1 MEYNKELDAK
11 HKEVLNDIKKNLAEV
26 SSESNLINREMY
38 MAFAMLHEN
47 NLHGKFEYI
56 FEKGHASMQVNMNKY
71 MLIQMVYELSKSL
84 FKDKYEL
91 ISMLLGYSMVEDT
104 IESLPGKNI
113 HTKKE
118 AIIDCNGKTQEE
130 IDLMKEMFKKSPE
143 ELAKLKEQMNE

>member
-1 MEYNKELDAK
+1 
-11 HKEVLNDIKKNLAEV
+11 
-26 SSESNLINREMY
+26 

-47 NLHGKFEYI
+47 KIHGKLEYI
-56 FEKGHASMQVNMNKY
+56 NEKGHVSMEIKMNKY
-71 MLIQMVYELSKSL
+71 GLIQMVNEIAKSV

-91 ISMLLGYSMVEDT
+91 ISMLLGYSMAEDT
-104 IESLPGKNI
+104 IESLTGKNI
-113 HTKKE
+113 HTKE

>member
-1 MEYNKELDAK
+1 MGYNKELDAK
-11 HKEVLNDIKKNLAEV
+11 HKEVLNDIKKNLADV
-26 SSESNLINREMY
+26 SKESNLINREMY

-71 MLIQMVYELSKSL
+71 MLIQMVCELSKSV

-91 ISMLLGYSMVEDT
+91 ISMLLGYSIVEDT
-104 IESLPGKNI
+104 IESQAGKKI
-113 HTKKE
+113 RDET
-118 AIIDCNGKTQEE
+118 IIDCNGKTQEE

>member
-11 HKEVLNDIKKNLAEV
+11 RKEVLNDIKKNLAEV
-26 SSESNLINREMY
+26 SKDSNLLNKEMY

-47 NLHGKFEYI
+47 KLHGKFEYVN
-56 FEKGHASMQVNMNKY
+56 EKGDASMEVKMSKY
-71 MLIQMVYELSKSL
+71 GLIQMVNEIAKSV

-91 ISMLLGYSMVEDT
+91 ISALLGYSMVEDT
-104 IESLPGKNI
+104 IESLTGKSI
-113 HTKKE
+113 HTKE

>member
-1 MEYNKELDAK
+1 MEFNKELDAK
-11 HKEVLNDIKKNLAEV
+11 HKEILNDIKKNLADV
-26 SSESNLINREMY
+26 SKESNLINMEMY

-56 FEKGHASMQVNMNKY
+56 FDKGSAQMQVKMNKY
-71 MLIQMVYELSKSL
+71 LCIQMITEISESV

-91 ISMLLGYSMVEDT
+91 ISALLGYSMVEDT
-104 IESLPGKNI
+104 IKSLNGKRKLEE
-113 HTKKE
+113 T
-118 AIIDCNGKTQEE
+118 IIDCNGKTQEK

>member
-11 HKEVLNDIKKNLAEV
+11 HEKILNDIKKNLADV
-26 SSESNLINREMY
+26 SKESNLLNREMF

-47 NLHGKFEYI
+47 KIHGKFEYI
-56 FEKGHASMQVNMNKY
+56 NEKGHASMEVKMNKY
-71 MLIQMVYELSKSL
+71 GLIQMVNEIAKTV

-104 IESLPGKNI
+104 IESLAGKNI
-113 HTKKE
+113 HTKE

-143 ELAKLKEQMNE
+143 EFAKLKEQMNE